1 MSPSHQFRPLP
12 PKKSSTPDLG
22 ELGEALV
29 ARWLRKQGWTIVQ
42 QRWRCRWGELDIIAG
57 LQTADQTEWTTL
69 AFVEVKTRSRGNW
82 DADGSLSITTQKQ
95 AKLCKAAELFLMAH
109 PTLATATCRFDVA
122 LVQCERL
129 SGSVDVSSVDG
140 ETVTIAAGHRLT
152 LLDYIPSAFTQ

>member
-1 MSPSHQFRPLP
+1 L
-12 PKKSSTPDLG
+12 
-22 ELGEALV
+22 
-29 ARWLRKQGWTIVQ
+29 Q

-57 LQTADQTEWTTL
+57 LQTADKTEWITL

-82 DADGSLSITTQKQ
+82 DADGSLSITSQKQ
-95 AKLCKAAELFLMAH
+95 AKLWKAAELFLMAH

-129 SGSVDVSSVDG
+129 SGSVDVSGVDG